1 MKNINEVLKEN
12 MEGFWK
18 QVTFVE
24 KDSLREGEEYGIVSD
39 ENLKWFAENLISAFK
54 EMVEELPDAEI
65 KITHWGEEMKVKI
78 IAKFT
83 EDILSSLTEEIR
95 HGAGSN
101 CNIDMCPECE
111 KSDNSFSN

>member
-1 MKNINEVLKEN
+1 MKNINQVLKSNIEEFDEWYEAN
-12 MEGFWK
+12 TGFESKPRLERIK
-18 QVTFVE
+18 QFLTQ
-24 KDSLREGEEYGIVSD
+24 S
-39 ENLKWFAENLISAFK
+39 NQNLISAFK

-78 IAKFT
+78 KAKFT